1 MSSSPFTGNSDLFDY
16 DLSSDSEERL
26 TAPPPQHLQSS
37 ATQQLPPPPRLPS
50 PHIFSDI
57 FSRTGAPRSTPRQA
71 QAQFRQSFVDVSRA
85 LEEANQAI
93 QNAGH
98 ALQSRAVVDL
108 TSSPP
113 TANGVA
119 DVTAEDTSH
128 TRLIGQPRART
139 RERHR
144 ARSSPPLLLHPMAH
158 NLLPPLVRWP
168 GEVSNNESSRRE
180 ENRAI
185 RQQQEARAHWERR
198 QLRDRNMQR
207 PAAPPPLSPPLP
219 TASSSSPVHGTSTGL
234 QPPSE
239 IESVDLTQVD
249 DNSALAS
256 ALAKQRSDA
265 VKAQQTSDSSMIAR
279 SPLTAYK
286 CPICM
291 DTPKDATTTI
301 CGHLFCH
308 RCIID
313 TLKWSEQQRTQ
324 DLARKSDGVCPV
336 CRKIVKRKDKQ
347 SDRGRSLIPLAVK
360 LTTKSDLIKGKQRAD
375 FKAAAVNP
383 TATSQKK
390 KRKREESELSD
401 TLWREFV
408 DQDYNDWVS

>member
-26 TAPPPQHLQSS
+26 SSSPPQRLQSTT
-37 ATQQLPPPPRLPS
+37 TQQLPPPPRLPS

-57 FSRTGAPRSTPRQA
+57 FSRTRAPRSTPREA

-85 LEEANQAI
+85 LEEANQAL

-108 TSSPP
+108 TTSPP
-113 TANGVA
+113 TVNGGA
-119 DVTAEDTSH
+119 DVAAEDI
-128 TRLIGQPRART
+128 RPPVFIGQPRVRA

-144 ARSSPPLLLHPMAH
+144 VRSSSPLLPLPMAH
-158 NLLPPLVRWP
+158 NLLPPLMRWP
-168 GEVSNNESSRRE
+168 DEISNNDSSRRE
-180 ENRAI
+180 EDRAI
-185 RQQQEARAHWERR
+185 RQQREARAQWERR
-198 QLRDRNMQR
+198 QLRNRNMQQ
-207 PAAPPPLSPPLP
+207 PGAPSPLSPALP
-219 TASSSSPVHGTSTGL
+219 TASSSSPPHGTVTGV

-239 IESVDLTQVD
+239 IESVDLTHVD
-249 DNSALAS
+249 DNSSLAF

-265 VKAQQTSDSSMIAR
+265 VKAQQTFDTSTIAR
-279 SPLTAYK
+279 SPLTGYK

-291 DTPKDATTTI
+291 DTPKDATSTI

-336 CRKIVKRKDKQ
+336 CRKTVKRKDKQ
-347 SDRGRSLIPLAVK
+347 SDRGRSLIPLAIK

-375 FKAAAVNP
+375 FNIPLDHPAAATP
-383 TATSQKK
+383 RK

-408 DQDYNDWVS
+408 EQDHNDWVS